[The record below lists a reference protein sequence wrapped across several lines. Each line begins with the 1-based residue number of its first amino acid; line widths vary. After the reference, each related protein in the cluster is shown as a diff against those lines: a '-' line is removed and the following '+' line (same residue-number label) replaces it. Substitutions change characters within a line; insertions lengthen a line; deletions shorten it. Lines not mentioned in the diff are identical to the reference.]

1 MGKSILVIDTPKS
14 CKECPCGSAEETMS
28 LDFYCCCE
36 VLDCQIS
43 EDKYDLEK
51 PDWCPLQDIPE
62 HKEVSD
68 DPYCVGNPYD
78 YGWNNC
84 LDQIM
89 NGG

>member
-28 LDFYCCCE
+28 FDLYCCCE

-51 PDWCPLQDIPE
+51 PDWCPLQSMPE
-62 HKEVSD
+62 KADHPD
-68 DPYCVGNPYD
+68 YCDNGRYD
-78 YGWNNC
+78 NGWNAC
-84 LDQIM
+84 LDKIL